1 MRFTRRFIPVVLL
14 ALVAVSGTVVA
25 VSSEGGALAPTPRT
39 GAGPFFPP
47 DDGREADNDLTEVP
61 GSTGEP
67 QGQRL
72 YMEGQVTDT
81 AGKPLPGTQI
91 TIWQT
96 DVWGKY
102 DHPRERRVD
111 GSGKPLPKDP
121 HFQYW
126 GRTVTDGEGRYVF
139 KTIVPGNYGRP
150 EHIHCR
156 FEHAEFRTLDTEMQ
170 FAGDPK
176 IEGDFVTENLA
187 GRERLAVPLVEP
199 REGQDPRA
207 KRAVFDVVLTP

>member
-1 MRFTRRFIPVVLL
+1 MVFSARMTLFVIL
-14 ALVAVSGTVVA
+14 ALVATLPSWA
-25 VSSEGGALAPTPRT
+25 EGQALAPTPHT

-47 DDGREADNDLTEVP
+47 DDGREADSDLTKIP
-61 GSTGEP
+61 DATGEP
-67 QGQRL
+67 QGQLL
-72 YMEGQVTDT
+72 YMEGTVTNT
-81 AGKPLPGTQI
+81 AGEPLANTRI

-111 GSGKPLPKDP
+111 ASGKAVAKDP
-121 HFQYW
+121 NFQYW
-126 GRTVTDGEGRYVF
+126 GRSVTDAEGRYVF

-156 FEHAEFRTLDTEMQ
+156 FAHPDYKTLDTEMQ

-176 IEGDFVTENLA
+176 IEGDFVTEGLA
-187 GRERLAVPLVEP
+187 GRERLPVALQEP
-199 REGQDPRA
+199 RAGQDPRA
-207 KRAVFDVVLTP
+207 KRAVFDVVLGR